1 MNRVKAYGQ
10 QVTIGGWTRIEML
23 LAIYDKAIEAISLAQ
38 ESKLAADETGYTT
51 HMLAAQKAVLAIHAG
66 LKPDTD
72 DVAFNVARLLHFVLG
87 CIENDNLVDAIKILE
102 NMRSGFAAIA
112 DEANQLEAE
121 GQIPPLQETNAYE
134 ANA

>member
-1 MNRVKAYGQ
+1 MSKVKAYGQ

-23 LAIYDKAIEAISLAQ
+23 LAIYDKAIESLALAQ
-38 ESKLAADETGYTT
+38 ESKLADDEPGFAS
-51 HMLAAQKAVLAIHAG
+51 HMVSAQKAVLAIHAG

-87 CIENDNLVDAIKILE
+87 CIENDNLADAIKILE
-102 NMRSGFAAIA
+102 NMRDGFAAIT
-112 DEANQLEAE
+112 DEANQLEAD
-121 GQIPPLQETNAYE
+121 GQIPPLQESNAYE